1 MIAWKENHK
10 GGCKLNH
17 NGSAPAMEQKHFFER
32 AARYTEY
39 YPKYK
44 TCKEVVKFECVGHYQ
59 QKVGTLLRKL
69 KKDKGLSELTA
80 PLIDKLQ
87 NYFGIAL

>member
-1 MIAWKENHK
+1 MIAWKENRK

-39 YPKYK
+39 YGDGDNKAY
-44 TCKEVVKFECVGHYQ
+44 
-59 QKVGTLLRKL
+59 
-69 KKDKGLSELTA
+69 SEE
-80 PLIDKLQ
+80 Q
-87 NYFGIAL
+87 NMQRSSQI